1 MPSAPEI
8 CTLSL
13 HDALPI
19 SMEEAPRLRTLSG
32 IAGRGRALGVLRG
45 PADRQWR
52 SEEHTSELQS
62 LRHRVCRLP
71 PRSAL
76 FPYTTLFRSRW
87 KKHRVFERSVE
98 LREGAEPWV
107 FYEGPPTAN

>member
-45 PADRQWR
+45 PADRQWASR
-52 SEEHTSELQS
+52 APSRLGPGLQGPV
-62 LRHRVCRLP
+62 LPLPDYARVCRSDRKSTRLN
-71 PRSAL
+71 SSHLGISYA
-76 FPYTTLFRSRW
+76 
-87 KKHRVFERSVE
+87 VFC
-98 LREGAEPWV
+98 
-107 FYEGPPTAN
+107 